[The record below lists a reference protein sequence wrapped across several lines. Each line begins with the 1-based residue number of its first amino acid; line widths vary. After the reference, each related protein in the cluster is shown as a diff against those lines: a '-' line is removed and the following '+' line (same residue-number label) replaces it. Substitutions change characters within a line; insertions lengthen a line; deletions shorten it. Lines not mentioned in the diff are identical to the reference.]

1 MTKLS
6 LLGWLPILAACIDSV
21 DLVDPAVPSFH
32 EVEPPKEPVLTTA
45 GSVGSIEVA
54 ATPGSS
60 AKDTESLSL
69 EYRLKPSASD
79 AWTSYATA
87 TLEIPRAVTDFG
99 YEVAPAK
106 VVSTLEGNSYTMAE
120 TIYDHYRP
128 SEHRVLQYQVTVANS
143 SSIAS
148 IPLSKVKSERQLA
161 RILSN
166 LEVHLMFSGKAYLSG
181 NVRVPWEVLA
191 EADISSTRVGT
202 VYMVKPLRAARV
214 IEDPPKPPR
223 RQTAEDIREP
233 PPPQQQSFFR
243 KYWWAL
249 MLAYFAMN
257 MLGGAQQAQQQSSQA
272 AAGSAGGNSRR

>member
-6 LLGWLPILAACIDSV
+6 LLGWLPILAACIDSA
-21 DLVDPAVPSFH
+21 DLVDPVVPSFH
-32 EVEPPKEPVLTTA
+32 EVEPPKEPLTTSA
-45 GSVGSIEVA
+45 GSIGSIEVS
-54 ATPGSS
+54 ATPSS
-60 AKDTESLSL
+60 STRDTASLSL

-87 TLEIPRAVTDFG
+87 TLEIPKAVADFG

-106 VVSTLEGNSYTMAE
+106 VVTTLEGNAYTMAE
-120 TIYDHYRP
+120 ALYDHYRP
-128 SEHRVLQYQVTVANS
+128 SEHRVLQYQITVANS

-166 LEVHLMFSGKAYLSG
+166 LEVHLMFNDKAYLSG

-191 EADISSTRVGT
+191 EADISSKRVGT
-202 VYMVKPLRAARV
+202 VYMVKPLRAPRV
-214 IEDPPKPPR
+214 IEEPPKPPR
-223 RQTAEDIREP
+223 RQTTDDSRAP

-272 AAGSAGGNSRR
+272 AAGTAGGNNRH